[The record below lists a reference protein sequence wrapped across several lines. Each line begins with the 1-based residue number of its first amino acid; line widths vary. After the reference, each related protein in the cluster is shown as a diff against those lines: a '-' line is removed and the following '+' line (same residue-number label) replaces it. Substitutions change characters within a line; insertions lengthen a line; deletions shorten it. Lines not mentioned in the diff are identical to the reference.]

1 MATNRALPSLGMQ
14 LGWGCYATLEGSG
27 HQLMPCPRPS
37 SVHAE
42 SVITAHAIHTANS
55 RPECW
60 ADIAGA
66 VSLSDDSGSMPA
78 PLEPVGRLRPSRVPV
93 PSRSMV
99 GAGASIPMIQLIAA
113 QMARARPDGDMG
125 ERR

>member
-66 VSLSDDSGSMPA
+66 VSLSDDSGEHA
-78 PLEPVGRLRPSRVPV
+78 CAAGARGPVETEQ
-93 PSRSMV
+93 
-99 GAGASIPMIQLIAA
+99 GAGAKSQHGRCGRQHTDDPADR
-113 QMARARPDGDMG
+113 RADGQSQT
-125 ERR
+125 